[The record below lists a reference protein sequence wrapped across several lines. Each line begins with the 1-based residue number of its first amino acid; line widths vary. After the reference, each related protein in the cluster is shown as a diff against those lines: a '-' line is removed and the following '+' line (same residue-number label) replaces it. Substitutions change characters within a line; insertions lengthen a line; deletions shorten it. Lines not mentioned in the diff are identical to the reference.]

1 MKDRAM
7 KTLEYSGNSTSR
19 IIEAS
24 PPVAKPHE
32 VLIQTAR
39 SAICGSEM
47 KAFRGAG
54 IAGGNGGHEAVGTIV
69 AVGDAVRNVSPGQRV
84 GVSAVAGCGDCPEC
98 ARGRFTWCKRHV
110 SYSKMHAEYFV
121 ISSVSCH
128 PLPDD
133 LPWDEATLL
142 TGDGMGVP
150 WHTAKKIDGADIQ
163 TILVMGCGPIGLGN
177 VLLQAHLGRRIIA
190 VDIVDYRLRLAAQLG
205 ADTALKADDTLI
217 EHVVEL
223 TDGIGVDVAIDC
235 AGQRQSVANSFLA
248 VRKGG
253 TVVFNGES
261 SEEMLAP
268 SRDFIRRELWAVG
281 CWYYHFHEIDE
292 MIALWRKG
300 LDVKALITHRF
311 PLADAPGAFDLFSRG
326 LTGKVLL
333 RP

>member
-1 MKDRAM
+1 MTDTLTFVSSANISQTLLAFLPLQEEFLLPVKDRAM

-98 ARGRFTWCKRHV
+98 AHGRFTWCKRHV
-110 SYSKMHAEYFV
+110 GYSRMHAEQFV

-128 PLPDD
+128 QLPDD

-142 TGDGMGVP
+142 TRR
-150 WHTAKKIDGADIQ
+150 WH
-163 TILVMGCGPIGLGN
+163 GCAL
-177 VLLQAHLGRRIIA
+177 A
-190 VDIVDYRLRLAAQLG
+190 YRQE
-205 ADTALKADDTLI
+205 D
-217 EHVVEL
+217 
-223 TDGIGVDVAIDC
+223 
-235 AGQRQSVANSFLA
+235 
-248 VRKGG
+248 
-253 TVVFNGES
+253 
-261 SEEMLAP
+261 
-268 SRDFIRRELWAVG
+268 
-281 CWYYHFHEIDE
+281 
-292 MIALWRKG
+292 
-300 LDVKALITHRF
+300 
-311 PLADAPGAFDLFSRG
+311 
-326 LTGKVLL
+326 
-333 RP
+333 